1 MGPLRVGPVLLV
13 AAVAL
18 LQSQPAAGAAPP
30 PKAKHLIL
38 LVVDDL
44 GFGDLGYTGSTVKT
58 PVLDALA
65 TTGVILSNYYVMRAC
80 SPTRA
85 SLATGRFVIRY
96 GMNSGVIETGQAFGL
111 NLGETILPQ
120 AIRKTAVLLDS
131 EQRAVAAG
139 LSPSCAAG
147 GFHEGWNC
155 GGGGL
160 EGLSPIT
167 GAAATSDPAACCA
180 LCSAH
185 SACAVWTVYTG
196 KCYLKTAD
204 CKPEMAIGTSGGN
217 MTVPPP
223 PPPTS
228 HPCSSRA
235 PPAKPAAGS
244 FATHAVGKWHLG
256 FWQWAS
262 TPTFRGYDSY
272 MGYYTGGEDYIS
284 HSSAGVLD
292 FRLDGCAQ
300 CGANCST
307 PLWDAVGKYST
318 HLFTERAEKIIA
330 EHE

>member
-1 MGPLRVGPVLLV
+1 MKLRLLPPLLL
-13 AAVAL
+13 L
-18 LQSQPAAGAAPP
+18 LQLLCQWAAAGAASASPP
-30 PKAKHLIL
+30 PRASPPTAKHLIL

-44 GFGDLGYTGSTVKT
+44 GFGDLGFTGSAVKT
-58 PVLDALA
+58 PVLDELA

-120 AIRKTAVLLDS
+120 ALRKATALLES
-131 EQRAVAAG
+131 ERRGLAAG

-155 GGGGL
+155 DGGGL
-160 EGLSPIT
+160 GEGLSPVT
-167 GAAATSDPAACCA
+167 GPHATADPAACCA

-185 SACAVWTVYTG
+185 AACAVWTVYTG
-196 KCYLKTAD
+196 HCYLKSAD
-204 CKPEMAIGTSGGN
+204 CKPEMAVGISGGN

-223 PPPTS
+223 PPAPT
-228 HPCSSRA
+228 HPCSSRS
-235 PPAKPAAGS
+235 PPSPKPAAGS
-244 FATHAVGKWHLG
+244 WSTAAVGKWHLG

-272 MGYYTGGEDYIS
+272 MGYYTGGEDYFS
-284 HSSAGVLD
+284 HSSAGALD
-292 FRLDGCAQ
+292 FRLDGCSE

-307 PLWDAVGKYST
+307 PLHDAVG
-318 HLFTERAEKIIA
+318 A
-330 EHE
+330 